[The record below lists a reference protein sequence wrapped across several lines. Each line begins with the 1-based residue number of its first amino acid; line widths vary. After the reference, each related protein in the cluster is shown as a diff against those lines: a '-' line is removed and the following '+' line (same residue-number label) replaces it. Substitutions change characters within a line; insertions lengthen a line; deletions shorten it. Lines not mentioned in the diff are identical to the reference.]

1 MRPIASLAS
10 LALVAVA
17 LAMVAAPVL
26 AVTPTT
32 VGGRAGWV
40 STGITLTV
48 GDQLPIQALGSVHT
62 APIPDFHVPGAF
74 KSASGPEGQDASATC
89 GEVTA
94 GFPPGLIDITGPCAL
109 DDAYFGELI
118 GRIGGTVFRL
128 GDASSITA
136 PASGT
141 LELAAND
148 LVLTYWDNAG
158 AFTVVAR

>member
-10 LALVAVA
+10 LALATAA
-17 LAMVAAPVL
+17 LAVVVAPVL

-40 STGITLTV
+40 STGISLTV
-48 GDQLPIQALGSVHT
+48 GDQLSIHALGSTHT
-62 APIPDFHVPGAF
+62 APIPDFHVPGVF
-74 KSASGPEGQDASATC
+74 KSASGPAGQDTSATC

-94 GFPPGLIDITGPCAL
+94 GFPPDLLEITGPCAL

-118 GRIGGTVFRL
+118 GRIGDSVFRI

-136 PASGT
+136 PATGT

-148 LVLTYWDNAG
+148 LVLTYFDNAG
-158 AFTVVAR
+158 AFTVIAR